1 MIRIAVVGN
10 IGSGK
15 TYVANL
21 FKLPVFNADFEVLKI
36 YKEDRSCFRKL
47 KKKIPKF
54 INIFPIDKKQILNA
68 INEKKK

>member
-47 KKKIPKF
+47 KKKNSKIYKYF
-54 INIFPIDKKQILNA
+54 SN
-68 INEKKK
+68 